1 MNAPYREAGDQIPDD
16 IVEDVATPLATFDV
30 SGRNGAN
37 AEHGTPG
44 WPGSGAGANGG
55 RGGDA
60 GEASPGE
67 HAGRIRLELDIDDQD
82 GVIALKGERVAP
94 SGQAEQIRTTVVID
108 EKGFFQLAAVGG
120 AGGHGGY
127 GGRGGDGAT
136 GSNGSD
142 ATRWSS
148 GGDGGDG
155 GDGGAGGDATSGGAG
170 GRGGEI
176 VLAVSEDDTPL
187 LMLVRHDLVGGKGGP
202 AGTNGGGGSGGAGGQ
217 GGDSYR
223 WSESESYTDSQ
234 GRRQSRTRWH
244 SNPGGS
250 DGSRGRSGASG
261 RANVSAGANGADGK
275 LTIEVTGEGGV
286 QRYDSR
292 YDLRLAAFSH
302 DSLNEDA
309 VYEPYELVR
318 VFDLVVENVGGMPTP
333 PKDELALA
341 LVPGGWVKP
350 EPGELQ
356 CKPGIPA
363 GARHEVA
370 GELRFRIADFT
381 PKEPGDPLEVEE
393 SILHR
398 ALLPSV
404 RREFEHYQEGDAL
417 EAGRF
422 IIRFPARVSAVAALK
437 SVAVGE
443 ATRVRFSVVNQSRFA
458 LGARSASKRVLRVMV
473 ATAEDS
479 ELGDAQVGFTA
490 EGKEL
495 APSTGWL
502 HEIEVLEAGET
513 AELELTVSIKEGA
526 EEYRRFAA
534 RVTLEL
540 GQLDEPAQ
548 ARPIQYRAFDVRVAR
563 PFKVSEADVLLVV
576 NHKTTREEITAWD
589 ALAERMAFRIAVWD
603 LSRERHLDLEKPLDG
618 DVSLAAWFAKKA
630 IIVLDNAIDGPDGD
644 IYPHTFLDPDQATR
658 AAAAGIDLAF
668 VGKGPKLQPLLIPR
682 GGDGKPVGDPGEL
695 VEAIAKV
702 PRASTSVYTRHW
714 LAFWSKPRARWLTRR
729 ALALSEQIGEAHP
742 AHRHFVVHRF
752 EPKVESQFLWI
763 KRWRVGTLETVRTLD
778 AAAGAIVHLAVDDL
792 HDPSY
797 TGTSSTTTALLVA
810 FDFAENLERLRSLMA
825 IAAEPEELDR
835 ISDVLIVDLMNE
847 LMAAH
852 AGSGELAPIMPRIA
866 ALAASALTA
875 DYDSI
880 AGGALIRLA
889 GRLWF
894 FTDSQVRWWEQ
905 VPPWRWTQRRSRVR
919 NHVRA
924 QLERF
929 LAGAF
934 GEHNVATTLAD
945 AIHVSDGLAEA
956 HRLERDKSMVA
967 KRRFWA
973 LEQALAPLAI
983 EGLTSDT
990 ELLSSTE
997 ERVLSAREYDAHCAT
1012 AAQLAKQRET
1022 LVAAADQAHREL
1034 VVPSGPT
1041 KA

>member
-1 MNAPYREAGDQIPDD
+1 MSAPYREPGDQIPDE
-16 IVEDVATPLATFDV
+16 IVEDVATPLATFEV
-30 SGRNGAN
+30 SGRKGADG
-37 AEHGTPG
+37 AHGTPG
-44 WPGSGAGANGG
+44 WPGSGTGAHGG

-60 GEASPGE
+60 GEANPGE

-82 GVIALKGERVAP
+82 GVIALKGEQVSPTGEAQP
-94 SGQAEQIRTTVVID
+94 IRTTVVID
-108 EKGFFQLAAVGG
+108 DKGFFQLAASGG
-120 AGGHGGY
+120 EGGKGGN

-155 GDGGAGGDATSGGAG
+155 GDGGTGGDATSGGAG

-187 LMLVRHDLVGGKGGP
+187 LMLVRHDLAGGTGGA

-223 WSESESYTDSQ
+223 WSESDDYTDSQ
-234 GRRQSRTRWH
+234 GRRQTRTTWH

-261 RANVSAGANGADGK
+261 RANVKAGANGADGK
-275 LTIEVTGEGGV
+275 LTIEVTGETGV
-286 QRYDSR
+286 QRYSSR
-292 YDLRLAAFSH
+292 YDLRLAAFAH

-309 VYEPYELVR
+309 VYEPHELVR

-333 PKDELALA
+333 GKDELKLA

-350 EPGELQ
+350 EPGELL

-363 GARHEVA
+363 GERHDVK
-370 GELRFRIADFT
+370 GELQFRIADFT

-404 RREFEHYQEGDAL
+404 RRSFEHYQEGDAL

-422 IIRFPARVSAVAALK
+422 IIRFPARVSAVSALK

-443 ATRVRFSVVNQSRFA
+443 ATRVKFSVVNQSRFA
-458 LGARSASKRVLRVMV
+458 LGSRSASKRVLRVRV
-473 ATAEDS
+473 ATTEDS

-490 EGKEL
+490 GGKAL
-495 APSTGWL
+495 APSSGWL
-502 HEIEVLEAGET
+502 HEIELLEAGET
-513 AELELTVSIKEGA
+513 AELELTVSIKDGA

-534 RVTLEL
+534 RVDLEL
-540 GQLDEPAQ
+540 GRLEAPAEPRA
-548 ARPIQYRAFDVRVAR
+548 IQYRAFDVRVAR

-603 LSRERHLDLEKPLDG
+603 LSRERHLDLEKPLEG

-630 IIVLDNAIDGPDGD
+630 IIVLDNAIDGPDGE
-644 IYPHTFLDPDQATR
+644 IYPHAFLDADQATR
-658 AAAAGIDLAF
+658 AAAAGIDIAF

-682 GGDGKPVGDPGEL
+682 GGEDKPVDDPDAL
-695 VEAIAKV
+695 VEAIAKA
-702 PRASTSVYTRHW
+702 PRASTPIYSRHW
-714 LAFWSKPRARWLTRR
+714 LAFWSKPRAHVLTRR

-742 AHRHFVVHRF
+742 AHRHLVVHRF
-752 EPKVESQFLWI
+752 EPTVASKFLWI
-763 KRWRVGTLETVRTLD
+763 KRWRVGTIETVRTLD

-810 FDFAENLERLRSLMA
+810 FDFAENLERLRGR
-825 IAAEPEELDR
+825 IAVAGEPEDLDR
-835 ISDVLIVDLMNE
+835 IADVLVVDLVNE

-852 AGSGELAPIMPRIA
+852 AGSSDLAPIMPRIA
-866 ALAASALTA
+866 ALAASGLTA
-875 DYDSI
+875 DYDSV
-880 AGGALIRLA
+880 AGGALIRLV

-894 FTDSQVRWWEQ
+894 FADSQVRWWEQ
-905 VPPWRWTQRRSRVR
+905 MPPWRWTQRRSRVR
-919 NHVRA
+919 NHVRE

-929 LAGAF
+929 LGGAF

-945 AIHVSDGLAEA
+945 AIHIAAGLTEA
-956 HRLERDKSMVA
+956 HRLERDKNMVA
-967 KRRFWA
+967 KRRHWA

-990 ELLSSTE
+990 ELLSSTD

-1012 AAQLAKQRET
+1012 AEALAKQRET
-1022 LVAAADQAHREL
+1022 LVAAADQAHRDL
-1034 VVPSGPT
+1034 VVR
-1041 KA
+1041 

>member
-1 MNAPYREAGDQIPDD
+1 VSTPYREAGAQIPDE

-30 SGRNGAN
+30 SGRRGADGV
-37 AEHGTPG
+37 HGTPG
-44 WPGSGAGANGG
+44 WPGGSSGAHGG

-60 GEASPGE
+60 GEASAGE
-67 HAGRIRLELDIDDQD
+67 HAGRIRLELDIDDAD
-82 GVIALKGERVAP
+82 GVIALKGEQVSP
-94 SGQAEQIRTTVVID
+94 TGQIEPIRTTVVID
-108 EKGFFQLAAVGG
+108 DRGFFQLGAVGG
-120 AGGHGGY
+120 AGGKGGN
-127 GGRGGDGAT
+127 GGHGGDGAA
-136 GSNGSD
+136 GSDGSD
-142 ATRWSS
+142 ATRWSR

-187 LMLVRHDLVGGKGGP
+187 LMLVRHDLVGGTGGT
-202 AGTNGGGGSGGAGGQ
+202 AGTNGRGGSGGAGGN

-223 WSESESYTDSQ
+223 WSEDESYTDSQ
-234 GRRQSRTRWH
+234 GNRQTRTHWH

-250 DGSRGRSGASG
+250 DGSRGRGGPSG
-261 RANVSAGANGADGK
+261 RASVKAGANGADGK
-275 LTIEVTGEGGV
+275 LTIEVRGEGGV
-286 QRYDSR
+286 QQYSSR

-309 VYEPYELVR
+309 VYEPHELVR

-333 PKDELALA
+333 AKDELSLA

-350 EPGELQ
+350 EPGELA

-363 GARHEVA
+363 GERHEVA

-404 RREFEHYQEGDAL
+404 RRTFEHYQEGDAL

-422 IIRFPARVSAVAALK
+422 IIRFPARLTPVAALK

-458 LGARSASKRVLRVMV
+458 LGSRSDSKRVVRVRVM
-473 ATAEDS
+473 TAEDS
-479 ELGDAQVGFTA
+479 ELGDAQVGFFA
-490 EGKEL
+490 DGKAV

-502 HEIEVLEAGET
+502 HEIELLDAGESRD
-513 AELELTVSIKEGA
+513 LELTISVKEGA
-526 EEYRRFAA
+526 EEYRRFGA
-534 RVTLEL
+534 RITLEL
-540 GQLDEPAQ
+540 GQLEAPAQ
-548 ARPIQYRAFDVRVAR
+548 PRPVQYRAFDVRVAR

-603 LSRERHLDLEKPLDG
+603 LSRERHLDLEKPLEG
-618 DVSLAAWFAKKA
+618 DVSLAAWFEKKA
-630 IIVLDNAIDGPDGD
+630 IIVLDNAIDGPDGE
-644 IYPHTFLDPDQATR
+644 IYPHTFLDADQATR
-658 AAAAGIDLAF
+658 AAAAGIDIAF

-682 GGDGKPVGDPGEL
+682 GGDDKAVGDRGEL
-695 VEAIAKV
+695 VEALAKA
-702 PRASTSVYTRHW
+702 PRASTPMFTRHW
-714 LAFWSKPRARWLTRR
+714 FAFWSTPDETWLRSQ
-729 ALALSEQIGEAHP
+729 AHALSETIGEAHP
-742 AHRHFVVHRF
+742 AHRHFVVHRYK
-752 EPKVESQFLWI
+752 PKLESKFLWI

-810 FDFAENLERLRSLMA
+810 FDFAENIERLRSLIA
-825 IAAEPEELDR
+825 VAAAAEDLDR
-835 ISDVLIVDLMNE
+835 VADVLVVDLVNE

-852 AGSGELAPIMPRIA
+852 AGSGDLAPIMPRVA
-866 ALAASALTA
+866 ALATSGLTA

-894 FTDSQVRWWEQ
+894 FADSQVRWWEQ
-905 VPPWRWTQRRSRVR
+905 APPWRWTARRSRVR
-919 NHVRA
+919 NHVRGE
-924 QLERF
+924 LERF
-929 LAGAF
+929 LGGAF
-934 GEHNVATTLAD
+934 GAHNVATTLAD
-945 AIHVSDGLAEA
+945 AIHVADGLVEA
-956 HRLERDKSMVA
+956 HRLARDKSLVSE
-967 KRRFWA
+967 RRYWA

-990 ELLSSTE
+990 ELLATTE
-997 ERVLSAREYDAHCAT
+997 ERVLSASEYDAHCAA
-1012 AAQLAKQRET
+1012 AAQLAEQRAT
-1022 LVAAADQAHREL
+1022 LVAAADQAHRDL
-1034 VVPSGPT
+1034 VV
-1041 KA
+1041 KV